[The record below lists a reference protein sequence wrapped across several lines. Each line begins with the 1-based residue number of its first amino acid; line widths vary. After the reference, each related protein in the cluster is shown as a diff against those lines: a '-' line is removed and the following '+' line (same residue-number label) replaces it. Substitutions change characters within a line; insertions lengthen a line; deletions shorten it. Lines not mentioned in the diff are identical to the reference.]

1 MDIDEIRK
9 LLPHRY
15 PFLFVDRIT
24 YMDDKRVEGIKNVT
38 SSEPFFAGHFPNY
51 PIMPGVLIAEA
62 LAQTCGVM
70 LLNNHPELRSRV
82 PLFLGIDRARFRR
95 PVRPG
100 DTLKMTAEIMTQ
112 KSMIWKVE
120 AKALVGDELA
130 CYAILTVGWG
140 PETPRQP

>member
-24 YMDDKRVEGIKNVT
+24 HLDEKRVEGIKNVT
-38 SSEPFFAGHFPNY
+38 SNEPFFEGHFPEY
-51 PIMPGVLIAEA
+51 PIMPGVIVLEA

-70 LLNNHPELRSRV
+70 LMNNYPELRKRV
-82 PLFLGIDRARFRR
+82 PLFLGVDDARFRR

-100 DTLKMTAEIMTQ
+100 DILRLTGEITAR
-112 KSMIWKVE
+112 KSIIWKIAAE
-120 AKALVGDELA
+120 AFVGDELV
-130 CYAILTVGWG
+130 CRAILTVGWG
-140 PETPRQP
+140 EEIIR